1 MSGLQEEYLQH
12 QTKIEQLKLS
22 IQYIR
27 WYLIS
32 LILLCLISYAIFSY
46 YFLSSI
52 TIFNWSMGLTIAS
65 LICLLF
71 VPNILTHY
79 RTINFIKKTDLILQS
94 ICFISGVL
102 LGATVTVI
110 HFYLPQELVTL
121 PDAHI
126 LIALFITSAH
136 IIGLTFLTQQ
146 PRYFYLLFI
155 PSTLPLLIAQFTH
168 TPITQLPFYFAYNIA
183 FIATILCAYA
193 TQRNYQKISQ
203 LLFRN
208 KQLIQISEQHTQ
220 WAEELC
226 VQLQQ
231 EVNKSKDIEAQ
242 LQFNNHLLEQKVR
255 ERTYDLTKMN
265 EQLESHHYNL
275 AFANE
280 TAGIR
285 PWDWDIENQKLE
297 ITFFD
302 QQKQTQTTV
311 IHLNT
316 ILDRVHPSDKKLFNE
331 RLKQHLEGITDHFN
345 INFRI
350 LRRDGSWR
358 WIHDVGRVITRDP
371 KTQKALR
378 MVGMTRD
385 IHQEKKDQEHLRL
398 SAIVLEQA
406 AEGIFILDE
415 HLNYIDINPYYEKL
429 TGFSKSELLNKEL
442 FSIAINQKELQ
453 QQFHTSIT
461 QQLLETGEYM
471 GQFDEKF
478 SSGKSVY
485 LWLHINVVKDEFH
498 QITNYIGFARD
509 LTEQKRQ
516 EQHLSYLKNYD
527 SLTHLP
533 NRLYYYNQLHQ
544 YLVNPSYNI
553 KNLALIR
560 VNIDRFR
567 AFNEFLNNDSGDEL
581 LKQFA
586 QRLRLININAILV
599 AYLNSDDFA
608 IIYEISPIHPNIE
621 QYCQNILQALNAPF
635 YIDNHEYFI
644 TASIGVACFP
654 EHGRQ
659 IDHLNNH
666 AEQALSEAK
675 RLGGNTI
682 SYYCNK
688 AEHPYKTADLE
699 QELRKAIQNDEF
711 VIYYQPKINLLDQS
725 IIGFEALIRWQH
737 PEKGLVMPNM
747 FIPFAER
754 SSLISDIGKVVLD
767 KVGKQLQEWKNA
779 GYTNVQVSVNIVA
792 QQIHRGLLLND
803 LDEVLQK
810 YNIQGSDLEL
820 EITESALLDNTD
832 NVKTLLH
839 AIKQRDI
846 SIALDDFGT
855 GYSSLAYL
863 TEYPIDVL
871 KIDRAFISKI
881 GDHKQEAIVNAMI
894 AMGKSMGLKLVAE
907 GVETEEQVAYLQ
919 KQQCDFLQGYFF
931 SRPIPA
937 EQILP
942 YLQTDSHIY

>member
-1 MSGLQEEYLQH
+1 
-12 QTKIEQLKLS
+12 
-22 IQYIR
+22 
-27 WYLIS
+27 
-32 LILLCLISYAIFSY
+32 
-46 YFLSSI
+46 
-52 TIFNWSMGLTIAS
+52 
-65 LICLLF
+65 LLF
-71 VPNILTHY
+71 
-79 RTINFIKKTDLILQS
+79 K
-94 ICFISGVL
+94 
-102 LGATVTVI
+102 
-110 HFYLPQELVTL
+110 
-121 PDAHI
+121 
-126 LIALFITSAH
+126 
-136 IIGLTFLTQQ
+136 
-146 PRYFYLLFI
+146 
-155 PSTLPLLIAQFTH
+155 
-168 TPITQLPFYFAYNIA
+168 
-183 FIATILCAYA
+183 
-193 TQRNYQKISQ
+193 
-203 LLFRN
+203 N
-208 KQLIQISEQHTQ
+208 KQLVQVAEQHTQ

-265 EQLESHHYNL
+265 ERLESHHHNL
-275 AFANE
+275 AFAHE

-285 PWDWDIENQKLE
+285 PWDWDIEKQKLE

-302 QQKQTQTTV
+302 QQKQTQNTPLHLKSILER
-311 IHLNT
+311 IHPN
-316 ILDRVHPSDKKLFNE
+316 DRKLFDE
-331 RLKQHLEGITDHFN
+331 RLKEHLEGKSDHFN
-345 INFRI
+345 ITFRI
-350 LRRDGSWR
+350 LRRNGSWR
-358 WIHDVGRVITRDP
+358 WIHDVGRVISRDP
-371 KTQKALR
+371 KTNKALR

-415 HLNYIDINPYYEKL
+415 KLNYIEVNPYYEKL
-429 TGFSKSELLNKEL
+429 TGFSKSELLSQQL
-442 FSIAINQKELQ
+442 FNITINQKLQQ
-453 QQFHTSIT
+453 QQFHDSIT
-461 QQLLETGEYM
+461 QQLLKTGEYM

-478 SSGKSVY
+478 TSGKSVY
-485 LWLHINVVKDEFH
+485 LWLHINAVKDEYN
-498 QITNYIGFARD
+498 QIINYIGFARD
-509 LTEQKRQ
+509 LTDQKRQ

-533 NRLYYYNQLHQ
+533 NRFYYYNQLHQ
-544 YLVNPSYNI
+544 YLVNPSYSF

-560 VNIDRFR
+560 INIDRFR

-586 QRLRLININAILV
+586 QRLRLTNINAILV
-599 AYLNSDDFA
+599 AYLNGDDFA

-635 YIDNHEYFI
+635 YIDEQEYFI

-688 AEHPYKTADLE
+688 TTNPYKTADLE

-711 VIYYQPKINLLDQS
+711 VVYYQPKINLNDKS
-725 IIGFEALIRWQH
+725 IKGFEALIRWQH

-767 KVGKQLQEWKNA
+767 KVGKQLQEWKKA
-779 GYTNVQVSVNIVA
+779 GYADVRVSVNIVA
-792 QQIHRGLLLND
+792 QQIHRGLLLSD
-803 LDEVLQK
+803 LDEVLDT
-810 YNIQGSDLEL
+810 YHLDGSNLEL

-832 NVKTLLH
+832 NVKKLLH
-839 AIKQRDI
+839 SIKERNI

-871 KIDRAFISKI
+871 KIDRAFVSKI
-881 GDHKQEAIVNAMI
+881 GDQKQEAIVNAMI

-907 GVETEEQVAYLQ
+907 GVETEEQVIYLQ
-919 KQQCDFLQGYFF
+919 KQQCDFLQGFFF
-931 SRPIPA
+931 SRPLHPN
-937 EQILP
+937 QILQ
-942 YLQTDSHIY
+942 YLQTNTHI

>member
-1 MSGLQEEYLQH
+1 
-12 QTKIEQLKLS
+12 
-22 IQYIR
+22 
-27 WYLIS
+27 
-32 LILLCLISYAIFSY
+32 
-46 YFLSSI
+46 
-52 TIFNWSMGLTIAS
+52 
-65 LICLLF
+65 
-71 VPNILTHY
+71 
-79 RTINFIKKTDLILQS
+79 
-94 ICFISGVL
+94 
-102 LGATVTVI
+102 
-110 HFYLPQELVTL
+110 
-121 PDAHI
+121 
-126 LIALFITSAH
+126 
-136 IIGLTFLTQQ
+136 
-146 PRYFYLLFI
+146 
-155 PSTLPLLIAQFTH
+155 
-168 TPITQLPFYFAYNIA
+168 
-183 FIATILCAYA
+183 
-193 TQRNYQKISQ
+193 
-203 LLFRN
+203 
-208 KQLIQISEQHTQ
+208 
-220 WAEELC
+220 
-226 VQLQQ
+226 
-231 EVNKSKDIEAQ
+231 DIEAQ

-265 EQLESHHYNL
+265 ERLESHHHNL
-275 AFANE
+275 AFAHE

-285 PWDWDIENQKLE
+285 PWDWDIEKQKLE

-302 QQKQTQTTV
+302 QQKQTQNTPLHLKSILER
-311 IHLNT
+311 IHPN
-316 ILDRVHPSDKKLFNE
+316 DRKLFDE
-331 RLKQHLEGITDHFN
+331 RLKEHLEGKSDHFN
-345 INFRI
+345 ITFRI
-350 LRRDGSWR
+350 LRRNGSWR
-358 WIHDVGRVITRDP
+358 WIHDVGRVISRDP
-371 KTQKALR
+371 KTNKALR

-415 HLNYIDINPYYEKL
+415 KLNYIEVNPYYEKL
-429 TGFSKSELLNKEL
+429 TGFSKSELLSQQL
-442 FSIAINQKELQ
+442 FNITINQKLQQ
-453 QQFHTSIT
+453 QQFHDSIT
-461 QQLLETGEYM
+461 QQLLKTGEYM

-478 SSGKSVY
+478 TSGKSVY
-485 LWLHINVVKDEFH
+485 LWLHINAVKDEYN
-498 QITNYIGFARD
+498 QIINYIGFARD
-509 LTEQKRQ
+509 LTDQKRQ

-533 NRLYYYNQLHQ
+533 NRFYYYNQLHQ
-544 YLVNPSYNI
+544 YLVNPSYSF

-560 VNIDRFR
+560 INIDRFR

-586 QRLRLININAILV
+586 QRLRLTNINAILV
-599 AYLNSDDFA
+599 AYLNGDDFA

-635 YIDNHEYFI
+635 YIDEQEYFI

-688 AEHPYKTADLE
+688 TTNPYKTADLE

-711 VIYYQPKINLLDQS
+711 VVYYQPKINLNDKS
-725 IIGFEALIRWQH
+725 IKGFEALIRWQH

-767 KVGKQLQEWKNA
+767 KVGKQLQEWKKA
-779 GYTNVQVSVNIVA
+779 GYADVRVSVNIVA
-792 QQIHRGLLLND
+792 QQIHRGLLLSD
-803 LDEVLQK
+803 LDEVLDT
-810 YNIQGSDLEL
+810 YHLDGSNLEL

-832 NVKTLLH
+832 NVKKLLH
-839 AIKQRDI
+839 SIKERNI

-871 KIDRAFISKI
+871 KIDRAFVSKI
-881 GDHKQEAIVNAMI
+881 GDQKQEAIVNAMI

-907 GVETEEQVAYLQ
+907 GVETEEQVIYLQ
-919 KQQCDFLQGYFF
+919 KQQCDFLQGFFF
-931 SRPIPA
+931 SRPLHPN
-937 EQILP
+937 QILQ
-942 YLQTDSHIY
+942 YLQTNTHI

>member
-1 MSGLQEEYLQH
+1 
-12 QTKIEQLKLS
+12 
-22 IQYIR
+22 
-27 WYLIS
+27 
-32 LILLCLISYAIFSY
+32 
-46 YFLSSI
+46 
-52 TIFNWSMGLTIAS
+52 
-65 LICLLF
+65 
-71 VPNILTHY
+71 
-79 RTINFIKKTDLILQS
+79 
-94 ICFISGVL
+94 
-102 LGATVTVI
+102 
-110 HFYLPQELVTL
+110 
-121 PDAHI
+121 
-126 LIALFITSAH
+126 
-136 IIGLTFLTQQ
+136 
-146 PRYFYLLFI
+146 
-155 PSTLPLLIAQFTH
+155 
-168 TPITQLPFYFAYNIA
+168 
-183 FIATILCAYA
+183 
-193 TQRNYQKISQ
+193 
-203 LLFRN
+203 
-208 KQLIQISEQHTQ
+208 
-220 WAEELC
+220 
-226 VQLQQ
+226 
-231 EVNKSKDIEAQ
+231 KSKDIEAQ

-265 EQLESHHYNL
+265 ERLESHHHNL
-275 AFANE
+275 AFAHE

-285 PWDWDIENQKLE
+285 PWDWDIEKQKLE

-302 QQKQTQTTV
+302 QQKQTQNTPLHLKSILER
-311 IHLNT
+311 IHPN
-316 ILDRVHPSDKKLFNE
+316 DRKLFDE
-331 RLKQHLEGITDHFN
+331 RLKEHLEGKSDHFN
-345 INFRI
+345 ITFRI
-350 LRRDGSWR
+350 LRRNGSWR
-358 WIHDVGRVITRDP
+358 WIHDVGRVISRDP
-371 KTQKALR
+371 KTNKALR

-415 HLNYIDINPYYEKL
+415 KLNYIEVNPYYEKL
-429 TGFSKSELLNKEL
+429 TGFSKSELLSQQL
-442 FSIAINQKELQ
+442 FNITINQKLQQ
-453 QQFHTSIT
+453 QQFHDSIT
-461 QQLLETGEYM
+461 QQLLKTGEYM

-478 SSGKSVY
+478 TSGKSVY
-485 LWLHINVVKDEFH
+485 LWLHINAVKDEYN
-498 QITNYIGFARD
+498 QIINYIGFARD
-509 LTEQKRQ
+509 LTDQKRQ

-533 NRLYYYNQLHQ
+533 NRFYYYNQLHQ
-544 YLVNPSYNI
+544 YLVNPSYSF

-560 VNIDRFR
+560 INIDRFR

-586 QRLRLININAILV
+586 QRLRLTNINAILV
-599 AYLNSDDFA
+599 AYLNGDDFA

-635 YIDNHEYFI
+635 YIDEQEYFI

-688 AEHPYKTADLE
+688 TTNPYKTADLE

-711 VIYYQPKINLLDQS
+711 VVYYQPKINLNDKS
-725 IIGFEALIRWQH
+725 IKGFEALIRWQH

-767 KVGKQLQEWKNA
+767 KVGKQLQEWKKA
-779 GYTNVQVSVNIVA
+779 GYADVRVSVNIVA
-792 QQIHRGLLLND
+792 QQIHRGLLLSD
-803 LDEVLQK
+803 LDEVLDT
-810 YNIQGSDLEL
+810 YHLDGSNLEL

-832 NVKTLLH
+832 NVKKLLH
-839 AIKQRDI
+839 SIKERNI

-871 KIDRAFISKI
+871 KIDRAFVSKI
-881 GDHKQEAIVNAMI
+881 GDQKQEAIVNAMI

-907 GVETEEQVAYLQ
+907 GVETKEQVIYLQ
-919 KQQCDFLQGYFF
+919 KQQCDFLQGFFF
-931 SRPIPA
+931 SRPLHPN
-937 EQILP
+937 QILQ
-942 YLQTDSHIY
+942 YLQTNTHI

>member
-12 QTKIEQLKLS
+12 QTKIEQLRLS

-27 WYLIS
+27 WYLLS
-32 LILLCLISYAIFSY
+32 LILLCLISAIIFSC
-46 YFLSSI
+46 YFTSYITNFIWSI
-52 TIFNWSMGLTIAS
+52 GFTVLIFT
-65 LICLLF
+65 CLLF
-71 VPNILTHY
+71 VPKLLTQY
-79 RTINFIKKTDLILQS
+79 RDINFIKKTDLTLQGICLLSGILMGINITVLHFS
-94 ICFISGVL
+94 LPATLISVSD
-102 LGATVTVI
+102 V
-110 HFYLPQELVTL
+110 
-121 PDAHI
+121 HI

-155 PSTLPLLIAQFTH
+155 PSTLPLIISQFTH
-168 TPITQLPFYFAYNIA
+168 SQITQLPFYFAYNLA
-183 FIATILCAYA
+183 FVATLFCAYA

-203 LLFRN
+203 LLFKN
-208 KQLIQISEQHTQ
+208 KQLVQVAEQHTQ

-265 EQLESHHYNL
+265 ERLESHHHNL
-275 AFANE
+275 AFAHE

-285 PWDWDIENQKLE
+285 PWDWDIEKQKLE

-302 QQKQTQTTV
+302 QQKQTQNTSL
-311 IHLNT
+311 HLNT
-316 ILDRVHPSDKKLFNE
+316 ILERIHPNDRKLFDE
-331 RLKQHLEGITDHFN
+331 RLTEHIEGKSDHFN
-345 INFRI
+345 VTFRI
-350 LRRDGSWR
+350 LRRNGSWR
-358 WIHDVGRVITRDP
+358 WIHDVGRVISRDP
-371 KTQKALR
+371 KTNKALR

-398 SAIVLEQA
+398 CAIVLEQA
-406 AEGIFILDE
+406 AEGIFILNDKF
-415 HLNYIDINPYYEKL
+415 NYIDVNPYYEKL
-429 TGFSKSELLNKEL
+429 TGFSKSELLDQQL
-442 FSIAINQKELQ
+442 FDITINQKLQQ
-453 QQFHTSIT
+453 QQFHDSIT
-461 QQLLETGEYM
+461 QQLLKTGEYM

-478 SSGKSVY
+478 VSGKSVY
-485 LWLHINVVKDEFH
+485 LWLHINAVKDEH
-498 QITNYIGFARD
+498 NQVINYIGFARD

-533 NRLYYYNQLHQ
+533 NRFYYYNQLHQ
-544 YLVNPSYNI
+544 YLVNPSYSF

-560 VNIDRFR
+560 INIDRFR

-586 QRLRLININAILV
+586 QRLRLTNINAILV

-635 YIDNHEYFI
+635 YIDEQEYFI

-682 SYYCNK
+682 CYYRNK
-688 AEHPYKTADLE
+688 TTHPYKTADLE

-711 VIYYQPKINLLDQS
+711 IVYYQPKINLNDQLVQ
-725 IIGFEALIRWQH
+725 GFEALIRWQH

-779 GYTNVQVSVNIVA
+779 GYSDIQVSVNIVA
-792 QQIHRGLLLND
+792 QQIHRGLLLSD
-803 LDEVLQK
+803 LVEVLEK
-810 YNIQGSDLEL
+810 YQLDGSNLEL

-832 NVKTLLH
+832 NVKKLLH
-839 AIKQRDI
+839 SIKERNI

-881 GDHKQEAIVNAMI
+881 GDQKQEAIVNAMI

-907 GVETEEQVAYLQ
+907 GVETEEQVIYLQ

-931 SRPIPA
+931 SRPLHPN
-937 EQILP
+937 QIIQ
-942 YLQTDSHIY
+942 YLQSNTYIS

>member
-1 MSGLQEEYLQH
+1 
-12 QTKIEQLKLS
+12 QLV
-22 IQYIR
+22 QV
-27 WYLIS
+27 
-32 LILLCLISYAIFSY
+32 A
-46 YFLSSI
+46 
-52 TIFNWSMGLTIAS
+52 
-65 LICLLF
+65 
-71 VPNILTHY
+71 
-79 RTINFIKKTDLILQS
+79 
-94 ICFISGVL
+94 
-102 LGATVTVI
+102 
-110 HFYLPQELVTL
+110 
-121 PDAHI
+121 
-126 LIALFITSAH
+126 
-136 IIGLTFLTQQ
+136 
-146 PRYFYLLFI
+146 
-155 PSTLPLLIAQFTH
+155 
-168 TPITQLPFYFAYNIA
+168 
-183 FIATILCAYA
+183 
-193 TQRNYQKISQ
+193 
-203 LLFRN
+203 
-208 KQLIQISEQHTQ
+208 EQHTQ

-265 EQLESHHYNL
+265 ERLESHHHNL
-275 AFANE
+275 AFAHE

-285 PWDWDIENQKLE
+285 PWDWDIEKQKLE

-302 QQKQTQTTV
+302 QQKQTQNTPLHLKSILER
-311 IHLNT
+311 IHPN
-316 ILDRVHPSDKKLFNE
+316 DRKLFDE
-331 RLKQHLEGITDHFN
+331 RLKEHLEGKSDHFN
-345 INFRI
+345 ITFRI
-350 LRRDGSWR
+350 LRRNGSWR
-358 WIHDVGRVITRDP
+358 WIHDVGRVISRDP
-371 KTQKALR
+371 KTNKALR

-415 HLNYIDINPYYEKL
+415 KLNYIEVNPYYEKL
-429 TGFSKSELLNKEL
+429 TGFSKSELLSQQL
-442 FSIAINQKELQ
+442 FNITINQKLQQ
-453 QQFHTSIT
+453 QQFHDSIT
-461 QQLLETGEYM
+461 QQLLKTGEYM

-478 SSGKSVY
+478 TSGKSVY
-485 LWLHINVVKDEFH
+485 LWLHINAVKDEYN
-498 QITNYIGFARD
+498 QIINYIGFARD
-509 LTEQKRQ
+509 LTDQKRQ

-533 NRLYYYNQLHQ
+533 NRFYYYNQLHQ
-544 YLVNPSYNI
+544 YLVNPSYSF

-560 VNIDRFR
+560 INIDRFR

-586 QRLRLININAILV
+586 QRLRLTNINAILV
-599 AYLNSDDFA
+599 AYLNGDDFA

-635 YIDNHEYFI
+635 YIDEQEYFI

-688 AEHPYKTADLE
+688 TTNPYKTADLE

-711 VIYYQPKINLLDQS
+711 VVYYQPKINLNDKS
-725 IIGFEALIRWQH
+725 IKGFEALIRWQH

-767 KVGKQLQEWKNA
+767 KVGKQLQEWKKA
-779 GYTNVQVSVNIVA
+779 GYADVRVSVNIVA
-792 QQIHRGLLLND
+792 QQIHRGLLLSD
-803 LDEVLQK
+803 LDEVLDT
-810 YNIQGSDLEL
+810 YHLDGSNLEL

-832 NVKTLLH
+832 NVKKLLH
-839 AIKQRDI
+839 SIKERNI

-871 KIDRAFISKI
+871 KIDRAFVSKI
-881 GDHKQEAIVNAMI
+881 GDQKQEAIVNAMI

-907 GVETEEQVAYLQ
+907 GVETEEQVIYLQ
-919 KQQCDFLQGYFF
+919 KQQCDFLQGFFF
-931 SRPIPA
+931 SRPLHPN
-937 EQILP
+937 QILQ
-942 YLQTDSHIY
+942 YLQTNTHI

>member
-1 MSGLQEEYLQH
+1 
-12 QTKIEQLKLS
+12 
-22 IQYIR
+22 
-27 WYLIS
+27 
-32 LILLCLISYAIFSY
+32 
-46 YFLSSI
+46 
-52 TIFNWSMGLTIAS
+52 
-65 LICLLF
+65 
-71 VPNILTHY
+71 
-79 RTINFIKKTDLILQS
+79 
-94 ICFISGVL
+94 
-102 LGATVTVI
+102 
-110 HFYLPQELVTL
+110 
-121 PDAHI
+121 
-126 LIALFITSAH
+126 
-136 IIGLTFLTQQ
+136 
-146 PRYFYLLFI
+146 
-155 PSTLPLLIAQFTH
+155 
-168 TPITQLPFYFAYNIA
+168 
-183 FIATILCAYA
+183 
-193 TQRNYQKISQ
+193 
-203 LLFRN
+203 
-208 KQLIQISEQHTQ
+208 
-220 WAEELC
+220 
-226 VQLQQ
+226 
-231 EVNKSKDIEAQ
+231 SKDIEAQ

-265 EQLESHHYNL
+265 ERLESHHHNL
-275 AFANE
+275 AFAHE

-285 PWDWDIENQKLE
+285 PWDWDIEKQKLE

-302 QQKQTQTTV
+302 QQKQTQNTPLHLKSILER
-311 IHLNT
+311 IHPN
-316 ILDRVHPSDKKLFNE
+316 DRKLFDE
-331 RLKQHLEGITDHFN
+331 RLKEHLEGKSDHFN
-345 INFRI
+345 ITFRI
-350 LRRDGSWR
+350 LRRNGSWR
-358 WIHDVGRVITRDP
+358 WIHDVGRVISRDP
-371 KTQKALR
+371 KTNKALR

-415 HLNYIDINPYYEKL
+415 KLNYIEVNPYYEKL
-429 TGFSKSELLNKEL
+429 TGFSKSELLSQQL
-442 FSIAINQKELQ
+442 FNITINQKLQQ
-453 QQFHTSIT
+453 QQFHDSIT
-461 QQLLETGEYM
+461 QQLLKTGEYM

-478 SSGKSVY
+478 TSGKSVY
-485 LWLHINVVKDEFH
+485 LWLHINAVKDEYN
-498 QITNYIGFARD
+498 QIINYIGFARD
-509 LTEQKRQ
+509 LTDQKRQ

-533 NRLYYYNQLHQ
+533 NRFYYYNQLHQ
-544 YLVNPSYNI
+544 YLVNPSYSF

-560 VNIDRFR
+560 INIDRFR

-586 QRLRLININAILV
+586 QRLRLTNINAILV
-599 AYLNSDDFA
+599 AYLNGDDFA

-635 YIDNHEYFI
+635 YIDEQEYFI

-688 AEHPYKTADLE
+688 TTNPYKTADLE

-711 VIYYQPKINLLDQS
+711 VVYYQPKINLNDKS
-725 IIGFEALIRWQH
+725 IKGFEALIRWQH

-767 KVGKQLQEWKNA
+767 KVGKQLQEWKKA
-779 GYTNVQVSVNIVA
+779 GYADVRVSVNIVA
-792 QQIHRGLLLND
+792 QQIHRGLLLSD
-803 LDEVLQK
+803 LDEVLDT
-810 YNIQGSDLEL
+810 YHLDGSNLEL

-832 NVKTLLH
+832 NVKKLLH
-839 AIKQRDI
+839 SIKERNI

-871 KIDRAFISKI
+871 KIDRAFVSKI
-881 GDHKQEAIVNAMI
+881 GDQKQEAIVNAMI

-907 GVETEEQVAYLQ
+907 GVETEEQVIYLQ
-919 KQQCDFLQGYFF
+919 KQQCDFLQGFFF
-931 SRPIPA
+931 SRPLHPN
-937 EQILP
+937 QILQ
-942 YLQTDSHIY
+942 YLQTNTHI

>member
-1 MSGLQEEYLQH
+1 FHEIY
-12 QTKIEQLKLS
+12 IEAVFTFA
-22 IQYIR
+22 R
-27 WYLIS
+27 
-32 LILLCLISYAIFSY
+32 
-46 YFLSSI
+46 
-52 TIFNWSMGLTIAS
+52 G
-65 LICLLF
+65 LLF
-71 VPNILTHY
+71 
-79 RTINFIKKTDLILQS
+79 K
-94 ICFISGVL
+94 
-102 LGATVTVI
+102 
-110 HFYLPQELVTL
+110 
-121 PDAHI
+121 
-126 LIALFITSAH
+126 
-136 IIGLTFLTQQ
+136 
-146 PRYFYLLFI
+146 
-155 PSTLPLLIAQFTH
+155 
-168 TPITQLPFYFAYNIA
+168 
-183 FIATILCAYA
+183 
-193 TQRNYQKISQ
+193 
-203 LLFRN
+203 N
-208 KQLIQISEQHTQ
+208 KQLVQVAEQHTQ

-265 EQLESHHYNL
+265 ERLESHHHNL
-275 AFANE
+275 AFAHE

-285 PWDWDIENQKLE
+285 PWDWDIEKQKLE

-302 QQKQTQTTV
+302 QQKQTQNTPLHLKSILER
-311 IHLNT
+311 IHPN
-316 ILDRVHPSDKKLFNE
+316 DRKLFDE
-331 RLKQHLEGITDHFN
+331 RLKEHLEGKSDHFN
-345 INFRI
+345 ITFRI
-350 LRRDGSWR
+350 LRRNGSWR
-358 WIHDVGRVITRDP
+358 WIHDVGRVISRDP
-371 KTQKALR
+371 KTNKALR

-415 HLNYIDINPYYEKL
+415 KLNYIEVNPYYEKL
-429 TGFSKSELLNKEL
+429 TGFSKSELLSQQL
-442 FSIAINQKELQ
+442 FNITINQKLQQ
-453 QQFHTSIT
+453 QQFHDSIT
-461 QQLLETGEYM
+461 QQLLKTGEYM

-478 SSGKSVY
+478 TSGKSVY
-485 LWLHINVVKDEFH
+485 LWLHINAVKDEYN
-498 QITNYIGFARD
+498 QIINYIGFARD
-509 LTEQKRQ
+509 LTDQKRQ

-533 NRLYYYNQLHQ
+533 NRFYYYNQLHQ
-544 YLVNPSYNI
+544 YLVNPSYSF

-560 VNIDRFR
+560 INIDRFR

-586 QRLRLININAILV
+586 QRLRLTNINAILV
-599 AYLNSDDFA
+599 AYLNGDDFA

-635 YIDNHEYFI
+635 YIDEQEYFI

-688 AEHPYKTADLE
+688 TTNPYKTADLE

-711 VIYYQPKINLLDQS
+711 VVYYQPKINLNDKS
-725 IIGFEALIRWQH
+725 IKGFEALIRWQH

-767 KVGKQLQEWKNA
+767 KVGKQLQEWKKA
-779 GYTNVQVSVNIVA
+779 GYADVRVSVNIVA
-792 QQIHRGLLLND
+792 QQIHRGLLLSD
-803 LDEVLQK
+803 LDEVLDT
-810 YNIQGSDLEL
+810 YHLDGSNLEL

-832 NVKTLLH
+832 NVKKLLH
-839 AIKQRDI
+839 SIKERNI

-871 KIDRAFISKI
+871 KIDRAFVSKI
-881 GDHKQEAIVNAMI
+881 GDQKQEAIVNAMI

-907 GVETEEQVAYLQ
+907 GVETEEQVIYLQ
-919 KQQCDFLQGYFF
+919 KQQCDFLQGFFF
-931 SRPIPA
+931 SRPLHPN
-937 EQILP
+937 QILQ
-942 YLQTDSHIY
+942 YLQTNTHI

>member
-1 MSGLQEEYLQH
+1 
-12 QTKIEQLKLS
+12 
-22 IQYIR
+22 
-27 WYLIS
+27 
-32 LILLCLISYAIFSY
+32 
-46 YFLSSI
+46 
-52 TIFNWSMGLTIAS
+52 
-65 LICLLF
+65 
-71 VPNILTHY
+71 
-79 RTINFIKKTDLILQS
+79 
-94 ICFISGVL
+94 
-102 LGATVTVI
+102 
-110 HFYLPQELVTL
+110 
-121 PDAHI
+121 
-126 LIALFITSAH
+126 
-136 IIGLTFLTQQ
+136 
-146 PRYFYLLFI
+146 
-155 PSTLPLLIAQFTH
+155 
-168 TPITQLPFYFAYNIA
+168 
-183 FIATILCAYA
+183 
-193 TQRNYQKISQ
+193 Q
-203 LLFRN
+203 LLFKN
-208 KQLIQISEQHTQ
+208 KQLVQVAEQHTQ

-265 EQLESHHYNL
+265 ERLESHHHNL
-275 AFANE
+275 AFAHE

-285 PWDWDIENQKLE
+285 PWDWDIEKQKLE

-302 QQKQTQTTV
+302 QQKQTQNTPLHLKSILER
-311 IHLNT
+311 IHPN
-316 ILDRVHPSDKKLFNE
+316 DRKLFDE
-331 RLKQHLEGITDHFN
+331 RLKEHLEGKSDHFN
-345 INFRI
+345 ITFRI
-350 LRRDGSWR
+350 LRRNGSWR
-358 WIHDVGRVITRDP
+358 WIHDVGRVISRDP
-371 KTQKALR
+371 KTNKALR

-415 HLNYIDINPYYEKL
+415 KLNYIEVNPYYEKL
-429 TGFSKSELLNKEL
+429 TGFSKSELLSQQL
-442 FSIAINQKELQ
+442 FNITINQKLQQ
-453 QQFHTSIT
+453 QQFHDSIT
-461 QQLLETGEYM
+461 QQLLKTGEYM

-478 SSGKSVY
+478 TSGKSVY
-485 LWLHINVVKDEFH
+485 LWLHINAVKDEYN
-498 QITNYIGFARD
+498 QIINYIGFARD
-509 LTEQKRQ
+509 LTDQKRQ

-533 NRLYYYNQLHQ
+533 NRFYYYNQLHQ
-544 YLVNPSYNI
+544 YLVNPSYSF

-560 VNIDRFR
+560 INIDRFR

-586 QRLRLININAILV
+586 QRLRLTNINAILV
-599 AYLNSDDFA
+599 AYLNGDDFA

-635 YIDNHEYFI
+635 YIDEQEYFI

-688 AEHPYKTADLE
+688 TTNPYKTADLE

-711 VIYYQPKINLLDQS
+711 VVYYQPKINLNDKS
-725 IIGFEALIRWQH
+725 IKGFEALIRWQH

-767 KVGKQLQEWKNA
+767 KVGKQLQEWKKA
-779 GYTNVQVSVNIVA
+779 GYADVRVSVNIVA
-792 QQIHRGLLLND
+792 QQIHRGLLLSD
-803 LDEVLQK
+803 LDEVLDT
-810 YNIQGSDLEL
+810 YHLDGSNLEL

-832 NVKTLLH
+832 NVKKLLH
-839 AIKQRDI
+839 SIKERNI

-871 KIDRAFISKI
+871 KIDRAFVSKI
-881 GDHKQEAIVNAMI
+881 GDQKQEAIVNAMI

-907 GVETEEQVAYLQ
+907 GVETKEQVIYLQ
-919 KQQCDFLQGYFF
+919 KQQCDFLQGFFF
-931 SRPIPA
+931 SRPLHPN
-937 EQILP
+937 QILQ
-942 YLQTDSHIY
+942 YLQTNTHI

>member
-12 QTKIEQLKLS
+12 QTKIEQLRLS

-27 WYLIS
+27 WYLVS
-32 LILLCLISYAIFSY
+32 LILLCLISAIIFFCYFTSY
-46 YFLSSI
+46 ITNFIWSI
-52 TIFNWSMGLTIAS
+52 GFTIFTLT
-65 LICLLF
+65 CLLF
-71 VPNILTHY
+71 VPKLLTHY
-79 RTINFIKKTDLILQS
+79 RDIHFIKKTDLVLQGICLVSGILMG
-94 ICFISGVL
+94 INIIVL
-102 LGATVTVI
+102 
-110 HFYLPQELVTL
+110 HFSL
-121 PDAHI
+121 PDTLISVSDVHI

-155 PSTLPLLIAQFTH
+155 PTTVLLIIGQFTH
-168 TPITQLPFYFAYNIA
+168 SQITQLPFYFAYNLA
-183 FIATILCAYA
+183 FVATLLCAYA

-203 LLFRN
+203 LLFKN
-208 KQLIQISEQHTQ
+208 KQLVQVAEQHTQ

-265 EQLESHHYNL
+265 ERLESHHHNL
-275 AFANE
+275 AFAHE

-285 PWDWDIENQKLE
+285 PWDWDIEKQKLE

-302 QQKQTQTTV
+302 QQKQTQNTPLHLKSILER
-311 IHLNT
+311 IHPN
-316 ILDRVHPSDKKLFNE
+316 DRKLFDE
-331 RLKQHLEGITDHFN
+331 RLKEHLEGKSDHFN
-345 INFRI
+345 ITFSI
-350 LRRDGSWR
+350 LRRNGSWR
-358 WIHDVGRVITRDP
+358 WIHDVGRVISRDP
-371 KTQKALR
+371 KTNKALR

-415 HLNYIDINPYYEKL
+415 KLNYIEVNPYYEKL
-429 TGFSKSELLNKEL
+429 TGFSKSELLSQQL
-442 FSIAINQKELQ
+442 FNITINQKLQQ
-453 QQFHTSIT
+453 QQFHDSIT
-461 QQLLETGEYM
+461 QQLLKTGEYM

-478 SSGKSVY
+478 TSGKSVY
-485 LWLHINVVKDEFH
+485 LWLHINAVKDEYN
-498 QITNYIGFARD
+498 QIINYIGFARD
-509 LTEQKRQ
+509 LTDQKRQ

-533 NRLYYYNQLHQ
+533 NRFYYYNQLHQ
-544 YLVNPSYNI
+544 YLVNPSYSF

-560 VNIDRFR
+560 INIDRFR

-586 QRLRLININAILV
+586 QRLRLTNINAILV
-599 AYLNSDDFA
+599 AYLNGDDFA

-635 YIDNHEYFI
+635 YIDEQEYFI

-688 AEHPYKTADLE
+688 TTNPYKTADLE

-711 VIYYQPKINLLDQS
+711 VVYYQPKINLNDKS
-725 IIGFEALIRWQH
+725 IKGFEALIRWQH

-767 KVGKQLQEWKNA
+767 KVGKQLQEWKKA
-779 GYTNVQVSVNIVA
+779 GYADVRVSVNIVA
-792 QQIHRGLLLND
+792 QQIHRGLLLSD
-803 LDEVLQK
+803 LDEVLDT
-810 YNIQGSDLEL
+810 YHLDGSNLEL

-832 NVKTLLH
+832 NVKKLLH
-839 AIKQRDI
+839 SIKERNI

-871 KIDRAFISKI
+871 KIDRAFVSKI
-881 GDHKQEAIVNAMI
+881 GDQKQEAIVNAMI

-907 GVETEEQVAYLQ
+907 GVETEEQVIYLQ
-919 KQQCDFLQGYFF
+919 KQQCDFLQGFFF
-931 SRPIPA
+931 SRPLHPN
-937 EQILP
+937 QILQ
-942 YLQTDSHIY
+942 YLQTNTHI

>member
-1 MSGLQEEYLQH
+1 
-12 QTKIEQLKLS
+12 
-22 IQYIR
+22 
-27 WYLIS
+27 
-32 LILLCLISYAIFSY
+32 
-46 YFLSSI
+46 
-52 TIFNWSMGLTIAS
+52 
-65 LICLLF
+65 
-71 VPNILTHY
+71 
-79 RTINFIKKTDLILQS
+79 
-94 ICFISGVL
+94 
-102 LGATVTVI
+102 
-110 HFYLPQELVTL
+110 
-121 PDAHI
+121 
-126 LIALFITSAH
+126 
-136 IIGLTFLTQQ
+136 
-146 PRYFYLLFI
+146 
-155 PSTLPLLIAQFTH
+155 
-168 TPITQLPFYFAYNIA
+168 
-183 FIATILCAYA
+183 
-193 TQRNYQKISQ
+193 
-203 LLFRN
+203 
-208 KQLIQISEQHTQ
+208 
-220 WAEELC
+220 
-226 VQLQQ
+226 
-231 EVNKSKDIEAQ
+231 

-265 EQLESHHYNL
+265 ERLESHHHNL
-275 AFANE
+275 AFAHE

-285 PWDWDIENQKLE
+285 PWDWDIEKQKLE

-302 QQKQTQTTV
+302 QQKQTQNTPLHLKSILER
-311 IHLNT
+311 IHPN
-316 ILDRVHPSDKKLFNE
+316 DRKLFDE
-331 RLKQHLEGITDHFN
+331 RLKEHLEGKSDHFN
-345 INFRI
+345 ITFRI
-350 LRRDGSWR
+350 LRRNGSWR
-358 WIHDVGRVITRDP
+358 WIHDVGRVISRDP
-371 KTQKALR
+371 KTNKALR

-415 HLNYIDINPYYEKL
+415 KLNYIEVNPYYEKL
-429 TGFSKSELLNKEL
+429 TGFSKSELLSQQL
-442 FSIAINQKELQ
+442 FNITINQKLQQ
-453 QQFHTSIT
+453 QQFHDSIT
-461 QQLLETGEYM
+461 QQLLKTGEYM

-478 SSGKSVY
+478 TSGKSVY
-485 LWLHINVVKDEFH
+485 LWLHINAVKDEYN
-498 QITNYIGFARD
+498 QIINYIGFARD
-509 LTEQKRQ
+509 LTDQKRQ

-533 NRLYYYNQLHQ
+533 NRFYYYNQLHQ
-544 YLVNPSYNI
+544 YLVNPSYSF

-560 VNIDRFR
+560 INIDRFR

-586 QRLRLININAILV
+586 QRLRLTNINAILV
-599 AYLNSDDFA
+599 AYLNGDDFA

-635 YIDNHEYFI
+635 YIDEQEYFI

-688 AEHPYKTADLE
+688 TTNPYKTADLE

-711 VIYYQPKINLLDQS
+711 VVYYQPKINLNDKS
-725 IIGFEALIRWQH
+725 IKGFEALIRWQH

-767 KVGKQLQEWKNA
+767 KVGKQLQEWKKA
-779 GYTNVQVSVNIVA
+779 GYADVRVSVNIVA
-792 QQIHRGLLLND
+792 QQIHRGLLLSD
-803 LDEVLQK
+803 LDEVLDT
-810 YNIQGSDLEL
+810 YHLDGSNLEL

-832 NVKTLLH
+832 NVKKLLH
-839 AIKQRDI
+839 SIKERNI

-871 KIDRAFISKI
+871 KIDRAFVSKI
-881 GDHKQEAIVNAMI
+881 GDQKQEAIVNAMI

-907 GVETEEQVAYLQ
+907 GVETEEQVIYLQ
-919 KQQCDFLQGYFF
+919 KQQCDFLQGFFF
-931 SRPIPA
+931 SRPLHPN
-937 EQILP
+937 QILQ
-942 YLQTDSHIY
+942 YLQTNTHI

>member
-1 MSGLQEEYLQH
+1 
-12 QTKIEQLKLS
+12 
-22 IQYIR
+22 
-27 WYLIS
+27 
-32 LILLCLISYAIFSY
+32 
-46 YFLSSI
+46 
-52 TIFNWSMGLTIAS
+52 
-65 LICLLF
+65 
-71 VPNILTHY
+71 
-79 RTINFIKKTDLILQS
+79 
-94 ICFISGVL
+94 
-102 LGATVTVI
+102 
-110 HFYLPQELVTL
+110 
-121 PDAHI
+121 
-126 LIALFITSAH
+126 
-136 IIGLTFLTQQ
+136 
-146 PRYFYLLFI
+146 
-155 PSTLPLLIAQFTH
+155 
-168 TPITQLPFYFAYNIA
+168 
-183 FIATILCAYA
+183 
-193 TQRNYQKISQ
+193 
-203 LLFRN
+203 
-208 KQLIQISEQHTQ
+208 
-220 WAEELC
+220 
-226 VQLQQ
+226 
-231 EVNKSKDIEAQ
+231 
-242 LQFNNHLLEQKVR
+242 
-255 ERTYDLTKMN
+255 MN
-265 EQLESHHYNL
+265 ERLESHHHNL
-275 AFANE
+275 AFAHE

-285 PWDWDIENQKLE
+285 PWDWDIEKQKLE

-302 QQKQTQTTV
+302 QQKQTQNTPLHLKSILER
-311 IHLNT
+311 IHPN
-316 ILDRVHPSDKKLFNE
+316 DRKLFDE
-331 RLKQHLEGITDHFN
+331 RLKEHLEGKSDHFN
-345 INFRI
+345 ITFRI
-350 LRRDGSWR
+350 LRRNGSWR
-358 WIHDVGRVITRDP
+358 WIHDVGRVISRDP
-371 KTQKALR
+371 KTNKALR

-415 HLNYIDINPYYEKL
+415 KLNYIEVNPYYEKL
-429 TGFSKSELLNKEL
+429 TGFSKSELLSQQL
-442 FSIAINQKELQ
+442 FNITINQKLQQ
-453 QQFHTSIT
+453 QQFHDSIT
-461 QQLLETGEYM
+461 QQLLKTGEYM

-478 SSGKSVY
+478 TSGKSVY
-485 LWLHINVVKDEFH
+485 LWLHINAVKDEYN
-498 QITNYIGFARD
+498 QIINYIGFARD
-509 LTEQKRQ
+509 LTDQKRQ

-533 NRLYYYNQLHQ
+533 NRFYYYNQLHQ
-544 YLVNPSYNI
+544 YLVNPSYSF

-560 VNIDRFR
+560 INIDRFR

-586 QRLRLININAILV
+586 QRLRLTNINAILV
-599 AYLNSDDFA
+599 AYLNGDDFA

-635 YIDNHEYFI
+635 YIDEQEYFI

-688 AEHPYKTADLE
+688 TTNPYKTADLE

-711 VIYYQPKINLLDQS
+711 VVYYQPKINLNDKS
-725 IIGFEALIRWQH
+725 IKGFEALIRWQH

-779 GYTNVQVSVNIVA
+779 GYADVRVSVNIVA
-792 QQIHRGLLLND
+792 QQIHRGLLLSD
-803 LDEVLQK
+803 LDEVLDT
-810 YNIQGSDLEL
+810 YHLDGSNLEL

-832 NVKTLLH
+832 NVKKLLH
-839 AIKQRDI
+839 SIKERNI

-871 KIDRAFISKI
+871 KIDRAFVSKI
-881 GDHKQEAIVNAMI
+881 GDQKQEAIVNAMI

-907 GVETEEQVAYLQ
+907 GVETEEQVIYLQ
-919 KQQCDFLQGYFF
+919 KQQCDFLQGFFF
-931 SRPIPA
+931 SRPLHPN
-937 EQILP
+937 QILQ
-942 YLQTDSHIY
+942 YLQTNTHI

>member
-1 MSGLQEEYLQH
+1 
-12 QTKIEQLKLS
+12 
-22 IQYIR
+22 
-27 WYLIS
+27 
-32 LILLCLISYAIFSY
+32 
-46 YFLSSI
+46 
-52 TIFNWSMGLTIAS
+52 
-65 LICLLF
+65 
-71 VPNILTHY
+71 
-79 RTINFIKKTDLILQS
+79 
-94 ICFISGVL
+94 
-102 LGATVTVI
+102 
-110 HFYLPQELVTL
+110 
-121 PDAHI
+121 
-126 LIALFITSAH
+126 
-136 IIGLTFLTQQ
+136 
-146 PRYFYLLFI
+146 
-155 PSTLPLLIAQFTH
+155 
-168 TPITQLPFYFAYNIA
+168 
-183 FIATILCAYA
+183 
-193 TQRNYQKISQ
+193 
-203 LLFRN
+203 
-208 KQLIQISEQHTQ
+208 
-220 WAEELC
+220 LC

-265 EQLESHHYNL
+265 ERLESHHHNL
-275 AFANE
+275 AFAHE

-285 PWDWDIENQKLE
+285 PWDWDIEKQKLE

-302 QQKQTQTTV
+302 QQKQTQNTPLHLKSILER
-311 IHLNT
+311 IHPN
-316 ILDRVHPSDKKLFNE
+316 DRKLFDE
-331 RLKQHLEGITDHFN
+331 RLKEHLEGKSDHFN
-345 INFRI
+345 ITFRI
-350 LRRDGSWR
+350 LRRNGSWR
-358 WIHDVGRVITRDP
+358 WIHDVGRVISRDP
-371 KTQKALR
+371 KTNKALR

-415 HLNYIDINPYYEKL
+415 KLNYIEVNPYYEKL
-429 TGFSKSELLNKEL
+429 TGFSKSELLSQQL
-442 FSIAINQKELQ
+442 FNITINQKLQQ
-453 QQFHTSIT
+453 QQFHDSIT
-461 QQLLETGEYM
+461 QQLLKTGEYM

-478 SSGKSVY
+478 TSGKSVY
-485 LWLHINVVKDEFH
+485 LWLHINAVKDEYN
-498 QITNYIGFARD
+498 QIINYIGFARD
-509 LTEQKRQ
+509 LTDQKRQ

-533 NRLYYYNQLHQ
+533 NRFYYYNQLHQ
-544 YLVNPSYNI
+544 YLVNPSYSF

-560 VNIDRFR
+560 INIDRFR

-586 QRLRLININAILV
+586 QRLRLTNINAILV
-599 AYLNSDDFA
+599 AYLNGDDFA

-635 YIDNHEYFI
+635 YIDEQEYFI

-688 AEHPYKTADLE
+688 TTNPYKTADLE

-711 VIYYQPKINLLDQS
+711 VVYYQPKINLNDKS
-725 IIGFEALIRWQH
+725 IKGFEALIRWQH

-767 KVGKQLQEWKNA
+767 KVGKQLQEWKKA
-779 GYTNVQVSVNIVA
+779 GYADVRVSVNIVA
-792 QQIHRGLLLND
+792 QQIHRGLLLSD
-803 LDEVLQK
+803 LDEVLDT
-810 YNIQGSDLEL
+810 YHLNGSNLEL

-832 NVKTLLH
+832 NVKKLLH
-839 AIKQRDI
+839 SIKERNI

-871 KIDRAFISKI
+871 KIDRAFVSKI
-881 GDHKQEAIVNAMI
+881 GDQKQEAIVNAMI

-907 GVETEEQVAYLQ
+907 GVETEEQVIYLQ
-919 KQQCDFLQGYFF
+919 KQQCDFLQGFFF
-931 SRPIPA
+931 SRPLHPN
-937 EQILP
+937 QILQ
-942 YLQTDSHIY
+942 YLQTNTHI

>member
-1 MSGLQEEYLQH
+1 M
-12 QTKIEQLKLS
+12 
-22 IQYIR
+22 
-27 WYLIS
+27 
-32 LILLCLISYAIFSY
+32 
-46 YFLSSI
+46 
-52 TIFNWSMGLTIAS
+52 
-65 LICLLF
+65 
-71 VPNILTHY
+71 
-79 RTINFIKKTDLILQS
+79 
-94 ICFISGVL
+94 
-102 LGATVTVI
+102 
-110 HFYLPQELVTL
+110 
-121 PDAHI
+121 
-126 LIALFITSAH
+126 
-136 IIGLTFLTQQ
+136 
-146 PRYFYLLFI
+146 
-155 PSTLPLLIAQFTH
+155 
-168 TPITQLPFYFAYNIA
+168 
-183 FIATILCAYA
+183 
-193 TQRNYQKISQ
+193 
-203 LLFRN
+203 
-208 KQLIQISEQHTQ
+208 
-220 WAEELC
+220 
-226 VQLQQ
+226 
-231 EVNKSKDIEAQ
+231 
-242 LQFNNHLLEQKVR
+242 LEQKVR

-265 EQLESHHYNL
+265 ERLESHHHNL
-275 AFANE
+275 AFAHE

-285 PWDWDIENQKLE
+285 PWDWDIEKQKLE

-302 QQKQTQTTV
+302 QQKQTQNTPLHLKSILER
-311 IHLNT
+311 IHPN
-316 ILDRVHPSDKKLFNE
+316 DRKLFDE
-331 RLKQHLEGITDHFN
+331 RLKEHLEGKSDHFN
-345 INFRI
+345 ITFRI
-350 LRRDGSWR
+350 LRRNGSWR
-358 WIHDVGRVITRDP
+358 WIHDVGRVISRDP
-371 KTQKALR
+371 KTNKALR

-415 HLNYIDINPYYEKL
+415 KLNYIEVNPYYEKL
-429 TGFSKSELLNKEL
+429 TGFSKSELLSQQL
-442 FSIAINQKELQ
+442 FNITINQKLQQ
-453 QQFHTSIT
+453 QQFHDSIT
-461 QQLLETGEYM
+461 QQLLKTGEYM

-478 SSGKSVY
+478 TSGKSVY
-485 LWLHINVVKDEFH
+485 LWLHINAVKDEYN
-498 QITNYIGFARD
+498 QIINYIGFARD
-509 LTEQKRQ
+509 LTDQKRQ

-533 NRLYYYNQLHQ
+533 NRFYYYNQLHQ
-544 YLVNPSYNI
+544 YLVNPSYSF

-560 VNIDRFR
+560 INIDRFR

-586 QRLRLININAILV
+586 QRLRLTNINAILV
-599 AYLNSDDFA
+599 AYLNGDDFA

-635 YIDNHEYFI
+635 YIDEQEYFI

-688 AEHPYKTADLE
+688 TTNPYKTADLE

-711 VIYYQPKINLLDQS
+711 VVYYQPKINLNDKS
-725 IIGFEALIRWQH
+725 IKGFEALIRWQH

-767 KVGKQLQEWKNA
+767 KVGKQLQEWKKA
-779 GYTNVQVSVNIVA
+779 SYADVRVSVNIVA
-792 QQIHRGLLLND
+792 QQIHRGLLLSD
-803 LDEVLQK
+803 LDEVLDT
-810 YNIQGSDLEL
+810 YHLDGSNLEL

-832 NVKTLLH
+832 NVKKLLH
-839 AIKQRDI
+839 SIKERNI

-871 KIDRAFISKI
+871 KIDRAFVSKI
-881 GDHKQEAIVNAMI
+881 GDQKQEAIVNAMI

-907 GVETEEQVAYLQ
+907 GVETEEQVIYLQ
-919 KQQCDFLQGYFF
+919 KQQCDFLQGFFF
-931 SRPIPA
+931 SRPLHPN
-937 EQILP
+937 QILQ
-942 YLQTDSHIY
+942 YLQTNTHI

>member
-1 MSGLQEEYLQH
+1 
-12 QTKIEQLKLS
+12 
-22 IQYIR
+22 
-27 WYLIS
+27 
-32 LILLCLISYAIFSY
+32 
-46 YFLSSI
+46 
-52 TIFNWSMGLTIAS
+52 
-65 LICLLF
+65 
-71 VPNILTHY
+71 
-79 RTINFIKKTDLILQS
+79 
-94 ICFISGVL
+94 
-102 LGATVTVI
+102 
-110 HFYLPQELVTL
+110 
-121 PDAHI
+121 
-126 LIALFITSAH
+126 
-136 IIGLTFLTQQ
+136 
-146 PRYFYLLFI
+146 
-155 PSTLPLLIAQFTH
+155 
-168 TPITQLPFYFAYNIA
+168 
-183 FIATILCAYA
+183 
-193 TQRNYQKISQ
+193 Q
-203 LLFRN
+203 LLFKN
-208 KQLIQISEQHTQ
+208 KQLVQVAEQHTQ

-265 EQLESHHYNL
+265 ERLESHHHNL
-275 AFANE
+275 AFAHE

-285 PWDWDIENQKLE
+285 PWDWDIEKQKLE

-302 QQKQTQTTV
+302 QQKQTQNTPLHLKSILER
-311 IHLNT
+311 IHPN
-316 ILDRVHPSDKKLFNE
+316 DRKLFDE
-331 RLKQHLEGITDHFN
+331 RLKEHLEGKSDHFN
-345 INFRI
+345 ITFRI
-350 LRRDGSWR
+350 LRRNGSWR
-358 WIHDVGRVITRDP
+358 WIHDVGRVISRDP
-371 KTQKALR
+371 KTNKALR

-415 HLNYIDINPYYEKL
+415 KLNYIEVNPYYEKL
-429 TGFSKSELLNKEL
+429 TGFSKSELLSQQL
-442 FSIAINQKELQ
+442 FNITINQKLQQ
-453 QQFHTSIT
+453 QQFHDSIT
-461 QQLLETGEYM
+461 QQLLKTGEYM

-478 SSGKSVY
+478 TSGKSVY
-485 LWLHINVVKDEFH
+485 LWLHINAVKDEYN
-498 QITNYIGFARD
+498 QIINYIGFARD
-509 LTEQKRQ
+509 LTDQKRQ

-533 NRLYYYNQLHQ
+533 NRFYYYNQLHQ
-544 YLVNPSYNI
+544 YLVNPSYSF

-560 VNIDRFR
+560 INIDRFR

-586 QRLRLININAILV
+586 QRLRLTNINAILV
-599 AYLNSDDFA
+599 AYLNGDDFA

-635 YIDNHEYFI
+635 YIDEQEYFI

-688 AEHPYKTADLE
+688 TTNPYKTADLE

-711 VIYYQPKINLLDQS
+711 VVYYQPKINLNDKS
-725 IIGFEALIRWQH
+725 IKGFEALIRWQH

-767 KVGKQLQEWKNA
+767 KVGKQLQEWKKA
-779 GYTNVQVSVNIVA
+779 GYADVRVSVNIVA
-792 QQIHRGLLLND
+792 QQIHRGLLLSD
-803 LDEVLQK
+803 LDEVLDT
-810 YNIQGSDLEL
+810 YHLDGSNLEL

-832 NVKTLLH
+832 NVKKLLH
-839 AIKQRDI
+839 SIKERNI

-871 KIDRAFISKI
+871 KIDRAFVSKI
-881 GDHKQEAIVNAMI
+881 GDQKQEAIVNAMI

-907 GVETEEQVAYLQ
+907 GVETEEQVIYLQ
-919 KQQCDFLQGYFF
+919 KQQCDFLQGFFF
-931 SRPIPA
+931 SRPLHPN
-937 EQILP
+937 QILQ
-942 YLQTDSHIY
+942 YLQTNTHI

>member
-1 MSGLQEEYLQH
+1 M
-12 QTKIEQLKLS
+12 
-22 IQYIR
+22 
-27 WYLIS
+27 
-32 LILLCLISYAIFSY
+32 
-46 YFLSSI
+46 
-52 TIFNWSMGLTIAS
+52 
-65 LICLLF
+65 
-71 VPNILTHY
+71 
-79 RTINFIKKTDLILQS
+79 
-94 ICFISGVL
+94 
-102 LGATVTVI
+102 
-110 HFYLPQELVTL
+110 
-121 PDAHI
+121 
-126 LIALFITSAH
+126 
-136 IIGLTFLTQQ
+136 
-146 PRYFYLLFI
+146 
-155 PSTLPLLIAQFTH
+155 
-168 TPITQLPFYFAYNIA
+168 
-183 FIATILCAYA
+183 
-193 TQRNYQKISQ
+193 SQ
-203 LLFRN
+203 LLFKN
-208 KQLIQISEQHTQ
+208 KQLVQVAEQHTQ

-265 EQLESHHYNL
+265 ERLESHHHNL
-275 AFANE
+275 AFAHE

-285 PWDWDIENQKLE
+285 PWDWDIEKQKLE

-302 QQKQTQTTV
+302 QQKQTQNTPLHLKSILER
-311 IHLNT
+311 IHPN
-316 ILDRVHPSDKKLFNE
+316 DRKLFDE
-331 RLKQHLEGITDHFN
+331 RLKEHLEGKSDHFN
-345 INFRI
+345 ITFRI
-350 LRRDGSWR
+350 LRRNGSWR
-358 WIHDVGRVITRDP
+358 WIHDVGRVISRDP
-371 KTQKALR
+371 KTNKALR

-415 HLNYIDINPYYEKL
+415 KLNYIEVNPYYEKL
-429 TGFSKSELLNKEL
+429 TGFSKSELLSQQL
-442 FSIAINQKELQ
+442 FNITINQKLQQ
-453 QQFHTSIT
+453 QQFHDSIT
-461 QQLLETGEYM
+461 QQLLKTGEYM

-478 SSGKSVY
+478 TSGKSVY
-485 LWLHINVVKDEFH
+485 LWLHINAVKDEYN
-498 QITNYIGFARD
+498 QIINYIGFARD
-509 LTEQKRQ
+509 LTDQKRQ

-533 NRLYYYNQLHQ
+533 NRFYYYNQLHQ
-544 YLVNPSYNI
+544 YLVNPSYSF

-560 VNIDRFR
+560 INIDRFR

-586 QRLRLININAILV
+586 QRLRLTNINAILV
-599 AYLNSDDFA
+599 AYLNGDDFA

-635 YIDNHEYFI
+635 YIDEQEYFI

-688 AEHPYKTADLE
+688 TTNPYKTADLE

-711 VIYYQPKINLLDQS
+711 VVYYQPKINLNDKS
-725 IIGFEALIRWQH
+725 IKGFEALIRWQH

-767 KVGKQLQEWKNA
+767 KVGKQLQEWKKA
-779 GYTNVQVSVNIVA
+779 GYADVRVSVNIVA
-792 QQIHRGLLLND
+792 QQIHRGLLLSD
-803 LDEVLQK
+803 LDEVLDT
-810 YNIQGSDLEL
+810 YHLDGSNLEL

-832 NVKTLLH
+832 NVKKLLH
-839 AIKQRDI
+839 SIKERNI

-871 KIDRAFISKI
+871 KIDRAFVSKI
-881 GDHKQEAIVNAMI
+881 GDQKQEAIVNAMI

-907 GVETEEQVAYLQ
+907 GVETEEQVIYLQ
-919 KQQCDFLQGYFF
+919 KQQCDFLQGFFF
-931 SRPIPA
+931 SRPLHPN
-937 EQILP
+937 QILQ
-942 YLQTDSHIY
+942 YLQTNTHI

>member
-1 MSGLQEEYLQH
+1 M
-12 QTKIEQLKLS
+12 
-22 IQYIR
+22 
-27 WYLIS
+27 
-32 LILLCLISYAIFSY
+32 
-46 YFLSSI
+46 
-52 TIFNWSMGLTIAS
+52 
-65 LICLLF
+65 
-71 VPNILTHY
+71 
-79 RTINFIKKTDLILQS
+79 
-94 ICFISGVL
+94 
-102 LGATVTVI
+102 
-110 HFYLPQELVTL
+110 
-121 PDAHI
+121 
-126 LIALFITSAH
+126 
-136 IIGLTFLTQQ
+136 
-146 PRYFYLLFI
+146 
-155 PSTLPLLIAQFTH
+155 
-168 TPITQLPFYFAYNIA
+168 
-183 FIATILCAYA
+183 
-193 TQRNYQKISQ
+193 
-203 LLFRN
+203 
-208 KQLIQISEQHTQ
+208 
-220 WAEELC
+220 
-226 VQLQQ
+226 
-231 EVNKSKDIEAQ
+231 
-242 LQFNNHLLEQKVR
+242 LEQKVR

-265 EQLESHHYNL
+265 ERLESHHHNL
-275 AFANE
+275 AFAHE

-285 PWDWDIENQKLE
+285 PWDWDIEKQKLE

-302 QQKQTQTTV
+302 QQKQTQNTPLHLKSILER
-311 IHLNT
+311 IHPN
-316 ILDRVHPSDKKLFNE
+316 DRKLFDE
-331 RLKQHLEGITDHFN
+331 RLKEHLEGKSDHFN
-345 INFRI
+345 ITFRI
-350 LRRDGSWR
+350 LRRNGSWR
-358 WIHDVGRVITRDP
+358 WIHDVGRVISRDP
-371 KTQKALR
+371 KTNKALR

-415 HLNYIDINPYYEKL
+415 KLNYIEVNPYYEKL
-429 TGFSKSELLNKEL
+429 TGFSKSELLSQQL
-442 FSIAINQKELQ
+442 FNITINQKLQQ
-453 QQFHTSIT
+453 QQFHDSIT
-461 QQLLETGEYM
+461 QQLLKTGEYM

-478 SSGKSVY
+478 TSGKSVY
-485 LWLHINVVKDEFH
+485 LWLHINAVKDEYN
-498 QITNYIGFARD
+498 QIINYIGFARD
-509 LTEQKRQ
+509 LTDQKRQ

-533 NRLYYYNQLHQ
+533 NRFYYYNQLHQ
-544 YLVNPSYNI
+544 YLVNPSYSF

-560 VNIDRFR
+560 INIDRFR

-586 QRLRLININAILV
+586 QRLRLTNINAILV
-599 AYLNSDDFA
+599 AYLNGDDFA

-635 YIDNHEYFI
+635 YIDEQEYFI

-688 AEHPYKTADLE
+688 TTNPYKTADLE

-711 VIYYQPKINLLDQS
+711 VVYYQPKINLNDKS
-725 IIGFEALIRWQH
+725 IKGFEALIRWQH

-767 KVGKQLQEWKNA
+767 KVGKQLQEWKKA
-779 GYTNVQVSVNIVA
+779 GYADVRVSVNIVA
-792 QQIHRGLLLND
+792 QQIHRGLLLSD
-803 LDEVLQK
+803 LDEVLDT
-810 YNIQGSDLEL
+810 YHLDGSNLEL

-832 NVKTLLH
+832 NVKKLLH
-839 AIKQRDI
+839 SIKERNI

-871 KIDRAFISKI
+871 KIDRAFVLKI
-881 GDHKQEAIVNAMI
+881 GDQKQEAIVNAMI

-907 GVETEEQVAYLQ
+907 GVETEEQVIYLQ
-919 KQQCDFLQGYFF
+919 KQQCDFLQGFFF
-931 SRPIPA
+931 SRPLHPN
-937 EQILP
+937 QILQ
-942 YLQTDSHIY
+942 YLQTNTHI